1 MALNKIKSLLH
12 KNNADVQV
20 EAPNEN
26 TIATSSFSVDSVENR
41 NEIDNESQ
49 NRYRT
54 EADIRHQI
62 IPSAPQQFDLQNKIK
77 QRLHSAVATD
87 TNASLEEQ
95 YKAIINKQEEKRKN
109 WNAYMRGYYAKRKKE
124 QKEKEN
130 KISIEFKGVEQM
142 YNKEDIKRI
151 LFSYINVFVA
161 ILNVNKENIP
171 KEMLNEIDE
180 DLHSNDVI
188 TYATA
193 VLKAVKILLN
203 I

>member
-1 MALNKIKSLLH
+1 MH

-62 IPSAPQQFDLQNKIK
+62 IPSAPQQFDLQNKISK
-77 QRLHSAVATD
+77 G
-87 TNASLEEQ
+87 TNASLDEQ

-161 ILNVNKENIP
+161 ILNDNKENIP

>member
-41 NEIDNESQ
+41 NEIDNERQ

-62 IPSAPQQFDLQNKIK
+62 IPSAPQQFDLQNKISK
-77 QRLHSAVATD
+77 G
-87 TNASLEEQ
+87 TNASLDEQ

>member
-62 IPSAPQQFDLQNKIK
+62 IPSAPQQFDLQNKISK
-77 QRLHSAVATD
+77 G
-87 TNASLEEQ
+87 TNASLDEQ

-161 ILNVNKENIP
+161 ILNDNKENIP